1 MKIRCFVKRLNAT
14 ELGNTG
20 ANDTYVAIPNEVDL
34 SKMFP
39 NNVPLLIKDKV
50 SGKAYSPP
58 KSNIKYIQTRQN
70 NQERISGLGEYFRNV
85 QAEAGDEIVFE
96 RHDAGGGTPVYF
108 MDFKHRDV
116 LVFQKGKTFVE
127 ILKAGPLSQYQT
139 AHGYCLDVVYQGQP
153 KQLSVI
159 FKKQE
164 KKKRTS
170 AVATDFYDLVIDG
183 ESILDDFSYLD
194 YIEIECSGMHL
205 ARMVTYMEFMFEW
218 GD

>member
-1 MKIRCFVKRLNAT
+1 MRVRIFVKRLNAT
-14 ELGNTG
+14 ELGKTG
-20 ANDTYVAIPNEVDL
+20 TNDTYVAIPNEADL
-34 SKMFP
+34 STMFV
-39 NNVPLLIKDKV
+39 NNVPLSIKDKV
-50 SGKAYSPP
+50 SGEDFSPP
-58 KSNIKYIQTRQN
+58 KSNIKYTQTGQN
-70 NQERISGLGEYFRNV
+70 NQERISGLGGYFRNV

-96 RHDAGGGTPVYF
+96 RRDADGGPVYF
-108 MDFKHRDV
+108 MDFQHRDV
-116 LVFQKGKTFVE
+116 IVFQKGKDYVE

-139 AHGYCLDVVYQGQP
+139 ADGYCLDVVYHGEP

-164 KKKRTS
+164 KKKRKS
-170 AVATDFYDLVIDG
+170 AVATDFYDLAIDG

-205 ARMVTYMEFMFEW
+205 ARMITYMEYTFEW